1 MEGTLRRVEVTG
13 TQRLD
18 VLESPGVLNVGKVK
32 SKPPRLFARL
42 WLGRSTSELHGKR
55 EDVKGLSTREE
66 GENNMLKEREGLDGS
81 FGSVDVLLVEMD
93 AERHRPA
100 WSEHRRCQHPG
111 GILRKEKGIRWLQGT
126 EKNEME
132 GRDVEGT
139 AVLSTTSCRPPRSRS
154 VCFEVRTERR
164 WRLSSPWGN
173 LGGGGDDTVLK
184 ETRMEVS
191 DMHAGLHADVE
202 EFRVGADDTP
212 SRPHR
217 SSRASLDQGRGLLDL
232 A

>member
-93 AERHRPA
+93 AE
-100 WSEHRRCQHPG
+100 
-111 GILRKEKGIRWLQGT
+111 
-126 EKNEME
+126 
-132 GRDVEGT
+132 
-139 AVLSTTSCRPPRSRS
+139 
-154 VCFEVRTERR
+154 
-164 WRLSSPWGN
+164 
-173 LGGGGDDTVLK
+173 
-184 ETRMEVS
+184 
-191 DMHAGLHADVE
+191 
-202 EFRVGADDTP
+202 
-212 SRPHR
+212 
-217 SSRASLDQGRGLLDL
+217 
-232 A
+232 